1 MNLRRLSVAYRS
13 ILCFGLLA
21 TLSTSLGLFG
31 LSQMSNV
38 RNEGYKIESKSVPSI
53 LDGNNL
59 ALTILR
65 IRLEI
70 FRLIAVPYPDSQAQS
85 LELIKTLN
93 AQVTDTI
100 EHYRSLAPTEV
111 EIAHLAALKTSYE
124 RYLTTL
130 GKINEFLAQ
139 KKLFDARQLITN
151 DIEALG
157 DQMSQATEALQKLNQ
172 AEVSQAAD
180 QSASIY
186 ARSKQITFA
195 VIALVLS
202 CTLFLAW
209 RLTVGLSRPIATAVD
224 AAKTIALGDFSKQL
238 DVAGTD
244 EAAQLLQAMH
254 SMQAMLRSTFTEI
267 NASANHLADATAMM
281 SASMAMSSQDLQR
294 QSAEIEMAATAV
306 NEMSQAVDEVA
317 TTASATLAATRQ
329 TAQATESGRLELDC
343 TVESIA
349 QLTKGVID
357 ASGQAQSLATK
368 TQNINKVLN
377 VIRSVAEQTNLLA
390 LNAAIEAARA
400 GEAGRG
406 FAVVAD
412 EVRGLAQ
419 RTGDSTRE
427 IETIIQSIQVETG
440 QTVDALQA
448 SALHAQETQKKAL
461 AVRTSMG
468 LIRDS
473 VSEIDERNLVIAS
486 AAEEQSQV
494 AREVDKGLVKIRDLA
509 VQTSISA
516 SQTQTSSEDL
526 QKLADALTNRTR
538 KFKL

>member
-1 MNLRRLSVAYRS
+1 
-13 ILCFGLLA
+13 
-21 TLSTSLGLFG
+21 
-31 LSQMSNV
+31 MSNV
-38 RNEGYKIESKSVPSI
+38 RNEGYEIESKSVPSI

-70 FRLIAVPYPDSQAQS
+70 FRLIAVPYPESQTKS

-100 EHYRSLAPTEV
+100 EHYRSLAPNEV
-111 EIAHLAALKTSYE
+111 EDAHLVALKASYDK
-124 RYLTTL
+124 YLTTL

-139 KKLFDARQLITN
+139 KKLFDARQLITT
-151 DIEALG
+151 DIETLG

-172 AEVSQAAD
+172 AEVSQAVD

-202 CTLFLAW
+202 CTLLLAW

-238 DVAGTD
+238 DVDGTD

-281 SASMAMSSQDLQR
+281 STSMATSSQDLQR

-317 TTASATLAATRQ
+317 KTASATLAATRQ
-329 TAQATESGRLELDC
+329 TAHATESGRLELDS

-448 SALHAQETQKKAL
+448 SASYAQETQKKAL

-494 AREVDKGLVKIRDLA
+494 AREVDKGLVKIRDLV

-526 QKLADALTNRTR
+526 QKLADALSNRTR